1 MTEIESKYRKLI
13 DDDKLVNDFN
23 KLYNDCYELAIKIKQ
38 SHSGIFKLCNIGFSN
53 LLSGKRLLL
62 NVRKNESN
70 PTILS
75 SYVGF
80 GNKGFGYTSSSYC
93 NLYYNDRNLYANK
106 DFIIKYADKF
116 RIRVKKASECKD
128 RFDLSID
135 VMSTVPELIDVIQQS
150 DCDILIK
157 SYSNDVHYN
166 IIDIKSELT
175 CVYCTLFRVTLSSS
189 TDRRSKTI
197 RKNDISQDVNYYHA
211 YNTVNIM
218 LTKHLKELTTIDNKI
233 ELFKKGKNYNELKE
247 LMDTIYLAK
256 IL

>member
-23 KLYNDCYELAIKIKQ
+23 KLYNDCYELTIKIKR
-38 SHSGIFKLCNIGFSN
+38 SYSDIFALCNNGFSN

-62 NVRKNESN
+62 NVRENESN
-70 PTILS
+70 STILS
-75 SYVGF
+75 SYI
-80 GNKGFGYTSSSYC
+80 GFGYTGSSYC
-93 NLYYNDRNLYANK
+93 NLYYNERNLCVNKNFIVKYANK
-106 DFIIKYADKF
+106 F
-116 RIRVKKASECKD
+116 RAGVKKAPEYKD

-135 VMSTVPELIDVIQQS
+135 VMSAIPELIDVIQQS

-175 CVYCTLFRVTLSSS
+175 GIYCTLFRVTLSSS
-189 TDRRSKTI
+189 TDRQSKTI

-233 ELFKKGKNYNELKE
+233 ELFKEGKNYNELKE